1 MALANVTQE
10 ILKAADEKAAAI
22 KAEADAEIA
31 KINAAADAKIAET
44 KEKEDKRLKEAVE
57 RLSRQELSSAE
68 LESKKIVLAKK
79 KEILKEAFDSA
90 LSELENASDDAK
102 LKQYRAM
109 VEVAKTI
116 IENPKALMSE
126 KDSFTAA
133 DLGVFSVE
141 KDSRIAAG
149 LILQSEDG
157 QMEVDMQYSTIL
169 QSIWDRE
176 IKTVSDILFG

>member
-10 ILKAADEKAAAI
+10 IIKAADERAAAI

-57 RLSRQELSSAE
+57 RLNRQELSSAE

-79 KEILKEAFDSA
+79 KELLTEAFEST
-90 LSELENASDDAK
+90 LSDLENAPSDVK
-102 LKQYRAM
+102 LAQYKAM
-109 VEVAKTI
+109 VEAAKKI
-116 IENPKALMSE
+116 IENPKAIMSE
-126 KDSFTAA
+126 NDSFTAA
-133 DLGVFSVE
+133 DLGVSSVE
-141 KDSRIAAG
+141 KDSRIASG

-157 QMEVDMQYSTIL
+157 SIEVDMQYSTIL
-169 QSIWDRE
+169 QAIWDRE
-176 IKTVSDILFG
+176 LKAVSDILFG